1 MLIWGCMA
9 SMLWMTFSCE
19 EYCEEPNRTA
29 VAVNFYSYETEALLT
44 EQKDSIW
51 AIRGIVKDSLIY
63 PPDLK
68 SNPNFEIRKTRH
80 SQVLLPVNP
89 SADMMRFSIKR
100 DTFPPDTITIRY
112 TRRNGFVSSECGCVT
127 YAEIQGEPERTEYAI
142 KRMDV
147 VNPNVTTVSYRQ
159 GVINAENIRIYY

>member
-1 MLIWGCMA
+1 MLTWGCIA

-19 EYCEEPNRTA
+19 EYCEVPNRTA

-89 SADMMRFSIKR
+89 SADRMSFSIKSN
-100 DTFPPDTITIRY
+100 DLPADTITINYVRHI
-112 TRRNGFVSSECGCVT
+112 GFISSECGCVT
-127 YAEIQGEPERTEYAI
+127 YAEIQGEPERTDNSIA
-142 KRMDV
+142 RLV
-147 VNPNVTTVSYRQ
+147 VTNPNVTTVSYRE
-159 GVINAENIRIYY
+159 GVSNAENIRIYY